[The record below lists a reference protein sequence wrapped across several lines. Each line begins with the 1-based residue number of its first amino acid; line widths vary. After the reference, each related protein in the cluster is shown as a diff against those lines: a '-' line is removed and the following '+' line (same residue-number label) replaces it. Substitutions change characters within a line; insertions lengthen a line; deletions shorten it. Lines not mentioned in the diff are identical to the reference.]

1 MLRESDPDGPGVARS
16 GHAPARARPRKR
28 RDGEQFDWLIE
39 YTSDVIAVLE
49 PDWRIRSITDSVE
62 QVLGYRADDLH
73 RALLTTLAHPED
85 LLQVA
90 EYLALVP
97 GTEGR
102 GVPFECRLR
111 HRNGTWRF
119 VELIGNNPPDRS
131 ALQGIVCTIRDITE
145 HELAREQQAGLLL
158 KATIEAQEE
167 ERERICLDIHD
178 GICQMLSAA
187 FQYLEAAGS
196 QPDLPEIVHS
206 RISTAGGLVR
216 DALREAREV
225 LATLRPAAL
234 DSLGLVATL
243 RHQLADL
250 GGRAGLVVEF
260 SHDITRPSR
269 AVETVLYRVI
279 LEAVH
284 NVIKHAHATVLEV
297 QLRQVRGHIVASVRD
312 DGVGFDATALSGKM
326 HGSGVGLLSMRKRTE
341 LANGRF
347 DLLSR
352 IGGGTLV
359 RVQLPLDREVP
370 IYPEGMDVTNGA
382 AAPEWR
388 KQ

>member
-1 MLRESDPDGPGVARS
+1 MLRERDPNVPLPQHGEQE
-16 GHAPARARPRKR
+16 PARAKPGKR
-28 RDGEQFDWLIE
+28 RVDARFGWLIE
-39 YTSDVIAVLE
+39 YTSDVIAILE
-49 PDWRIRSITDSVE
+49 PDWRVRYITSSVE
-62 QVLGYRADDLH
+62 LILGYRAGDLH
-73 RALLTTLAHPED
+73 RALFTTLAHPED
-85 LLQVA
+85 LLRVA
-90 EYLALVP
+90 AYLAQVP
-97 GTEGR
+97 GNAGR
-102 GVPFECRLR
+102 GTSFECRLR
-111 HRNGTWRF
+111 HRNGTWRY
-119 VELIGNNPPDRS
+119 VELIGDNPPERS
-131 ALQGIVCTIRDITE
+131 AVEGIVCTIRDITE
-145 HELAREQQAGLLL
+145 HELAREQQASLLL
-158 KATIEAQEE
+158 KATIDAQEE

-206 RISTAGGLVR
+206 RIATAGGLVR

-225 LATLRPAAL
+225 LSTLRPAAL

-250 GGRAGLVVEF
+250 GGRAGLIVEF
-260 SHDITRPSR
+260 RHDITRPSR

-284 NVIKHAHATVLEV
+284 NVIKHAGATVLEV
-297 QLRQVRGHIVASVRD
+297 RLRQVRGHIVATVRD
-312 DGVGFDATALSGKM
+312 DGVGFETTALAGGL
-326 HGSGVGLLSMRKRTE
+326 HGNGVGLLSMRKRTE

-352 IGGGTLV
+352 TGGGTLV
-359 RVQLPLDREVP
+359 RVQLPLDREAP
-370 IYPEGMDVTNGA
+370 PGPEGMDAMTGS

>member
-1 MLRESDPDGPGVARS
+1 MLREIDTDRPVARYS
-16 GHAPARARPRKR
+16 GQVPARARPRKR
-28 RDGEQFDWLIE
+28 REGERFDWLIE
-39 YTSDVIAVLE
+39 HTSDVITILE
-49 PDWRIRSITDSVE
+49 PDWRIRHITASVE
-62 QVLGYRADDLH
+62 QVLGYRAEDLH

-85 LLQVA
+85 LLRVA
-90 EYLALVP
+90 DYLAHVP
-97 GTEGR
+97 GTAGR
-102 GVPFECRLR
+102 GRPFECRLR
-111 HRNGTWRF
+111 HRNGTWRY
-119 VELIGNNPPDRS
+119 VELIGSNPPER
-131 ALQGIVCTIRDITE
+131 AELEGIVCTIRDITE

-196 QPDLPEIVHS
+196 QPELPEIVQF
-206 RISTAGGLVR
+206 RIATAGGLVR

-243 RHQLADL
+243 RHQLAEL
-250 GGRAGLVVEF
+250 GSQAGLIVEF
-260 SHDITRPSR
+260 SHDIARPSR
-269 AVETVLYRVI
+269 AIETVLYRVI
-279 LEAVH
+279 LEAVR
-284 NVIKHAHATVLEV
+284 NVIKHADASVLEV
-297 QLRQVRGHIVASVRD
+297 RLRQVHGYIVASVRD
-312 DGVGFDATALSGKM
+312 DGVGFDATVPSGKM
-326 HGSGVGLLSMRKRTE
+326 HGGVGLLSMRKRTE

-359 RVQLPLDREVP
+359 RAQLPLDLEPP
-370 IYPEGMDVTNGA
+370 IHPEMLGA
-382 AAPEWR
+382 MADATRP
-388 KQ
+388 